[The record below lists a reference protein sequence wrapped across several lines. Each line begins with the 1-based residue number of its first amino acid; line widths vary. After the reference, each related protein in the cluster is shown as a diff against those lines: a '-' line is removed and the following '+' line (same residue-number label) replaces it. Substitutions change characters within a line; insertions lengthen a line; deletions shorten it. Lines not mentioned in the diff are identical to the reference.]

1 MEGEGKRYKSESLE
15 ELVAGIQH
23 TNAELIKSNK
33 KEDEIQKEKDNRKI
47 LERHQYL
54 YKELQHC
61 KDVESY
67 NKLWKE
73 FAELDMKVA
82 RIKNKDLALKSRCE
96 IENQYMVVK

>member
-1 MEGEGKRYKSESLE
+1 MEGDSIEQKVFDIQKKHKD
-15 ELVAGIQH
+15 LV
-23 TNAELIKSNK
+23 KSNK

-96 IENQYMVVK
+96 IENQYVVVK